1 LRQLCSFAVWT
12 KRLEHAMNHKQQFVA
27 SDWLPLNAAFVR
39 IGDSVGSPA
48 LAASD
53 LHYALLGG
61 LPSAY
66 RSQDRGGNTHH
77 GELSPDFWRQFTMT
91 AALRA
96 QSSACRKHSRRPSL
110 GFFSTMR
117 SSPHRRERDC
127 LSATD
132 ARKLIALSVMIDHRL
147 IMGPE
152 AQIRREIRYCDAREI
167 DDLSPPVLF
176 RLARNC
182 RSFGVFD
189 LHPMR

>member
-1 LRQLCSFAVWT
+1 M
-12 KRLEHAMNHKQQFVA
+12 KRKQQFVA

-91 AALRA
+91 DTAGDPSRVRIVPADGKVMPSYAIFYFYVRRA
-96 QSSACRKHSRRPSL
+96 DFDQLYPTGKSRAPR
-110 GFFSTMR
+110 
-117 SSPHRRERDC
+117 
-127 LSATD
+127 
-132 ARKLIALSVMIDHRL
+132 
-147 IMGPE
+147 
-152 AQIRREIRYCDAREI
+152 
-167 DDLSPPVLF
+167 
-176 RLARNC
+176 
-182 RSFGVFD
+182 
-189 LHPMR
+189 